1 MEARSKCAA
10 YLAILRRK
18 LSKQACSVVLSGVEC
33 QTAAPHGMHIGG
45 GHTEVGAATSK
56 SSPGACIHTKGVSA
70 DIAKPLY
77 AALFIFM

>member
-1 MEARSKCAA
+1 MC
-10 YLAILRRK
+10 
-18 LSKQACSVVLSGVEC
+18 CLSGDTEKKVVETSMQC
-33 QTAAPHGMHIGG
+33 SAEEWSARLPRPHGMHIGG

-56 SSPGACIHTKGVSA
+56 SSPGECIHTKGVSA